1 MTGNT
6 REDCCRIDKSNLFLR
21 QSSFVIL
28 IVKDYFSG
36 HIETKIFILPDVS
49 TILFENHI
57 NKHTL
62 SARLDL

>member
-1 MTGNT
+1 M
-6 REDCCRIDKSNLFLR
+6 
-21 QSSFVIL
+21 IL

-49 TILFENHI
+49 TILFENYI